1 MIKNEAANKRLYIT
15 AYALR
20 STALIACS
28 GTLIQTFLTYI
39 GFSASRVYLHSTVI
53 QAVNV
58 LIILLFARF
67 ADTKSIIKRSLI
79 SQLTGAVLFFAYIP
93 LCIGKNADML
103 SFIFLLAVSIL
114 QAVTSALNTVCEYK
128 LPYYILR
135 KETYGAVTSVCGML
149 SFAISF
155 SAGSVISAL
164 SLKISYDIL
173 MLFAFII
180 SGVFLGISAFL
191 TGRLKMICEMNEETE
206 NKRLFSDREF
216 TKRVLLSPVF
226 IKLLPANL
234 IRGFSS
240 GMTTVFAVIAADVLG
255 YSENITSA
263 SVAVQAFT
271 SFAACAV
278 FGIMSKHISPRVP
291 IFAGSMTFIL
301 MPLVLIPGSPVLFLI
316 ITGIIFFG
324 RTLIDYAVPTLL
336 LYAVESEIA
345 GPYNAYRM
353 ILHSGGTLIATGL
366 SAVLPANVLLITAAV
381 SQLIS
386 GTVFFSHKILKDASP
401 LRIHDQKKERQ

>member
-1 MIKNEAANKRLYIT
+1 MGFKAWWCYQNH
-15 AYALR
+15 R
-20 STALIACS
+20 STPLSLENANL
-28 GTLIQTFLTYI
+28 LNL
-39 GFSASRVYLHSTVI
+39 LHLKKI
-53 QAVNV
+53 
-58 LIILLFARF
+58 
-67 ADTKSIIKRSLI
+67 
-79 SQLTGAVLFFAYIP
+79 
-93 LCIGKNADML
+93 
-103 SFIFLLAVSIL
+103 
-114 QAVTSALNTVCEYK
+114 
-128 LPYYILR
+128 
-135 KETYGAVTSVCGML
+135 
-149 SFAISF
+149 AIS
-155 SAGSVISAL
+155 
-164 SLKISYDIL
+164 
-173 MLFAFII
+173 
-180 SGVFLGISAFL
+180 
-191 TGRLKMICEMNEETE
+191 C
-206 NKRLFSDREF
+206 
-216 TKRVLLSPVF
+216 VL
-226 IKLLPANL
+226 
-234 IRGFSS
+234 
-240 GMTTVFAVIAADVLG
+240 
-255 YSENITSA
+255 
-263 SVAVQAFT
+263 
-271 SFAACAV
+271 